1 MRVRASIVSVMSGL
15 PRYLAAARIDDPE
28 KIVWLADDLIG
39 SDVSGQVVLLQVGR
53 SSLAAVEA
61 GRALQKLG
69 RSSLSLVVRDRDTAK
84 SEHTLAR
91 MAGACAVWVYAD
103 DMLETFMTLYS
114 TDLAFH
120 LRAKARAGLP
130 VFGVGG
136 GAVSLGGLLLAT
148 RVCHESQYDLVAGL
162 GWAQRVFVDSSV
174 VGYAPDD
181 FVVQAVVQSLPGL
194 LALQLGE
201 GGAVRAAGGRIESI
215 GSEPILLLGANGDN
229 SLMMLELEPGK
240 KTTIAPPPF
249 APFEQ
254 GLLPPDT
261 LRALGGQ
268 VRAAA
273 AAKAPPALTT
283 ATPRRQLA
291 GPTPV
296 LRQAPAPEALTKI
309 VTADTEAR
317 PGGGRYCAMCK
328 KVHGG
333 KAQLELAA

>member
-1 MRVRASIVSVMSGL
+1 MGGL

-28 KIVWLADDLIG
+28 KIVWMADDLIG
-39 SDVSGQVVLLQVGR
+39 SDVPGPVVLLQIGR
-53 SSLAAVEA
+53 SSHAAIEA

-69 RSSLSLVVRDRDTAK
+69 RHTLPLVVRDRETAK

-91 MAGACAVWVYAD
+91 MAGACAVWVFAE
-103 DMLETFMTLYS
+103 DMLETFLTLYS

-148 RVCHESQYDLVAGL
+148 RVCHQSQYDLVAGL

-181 FVVQAVVQSLPGL
+181 FVAQSVVQSLPGL

-201 GGAVRAAGGRIESI
+201 SGAVRAAGGRIESI

-229 SLMMLELEPGK
+229 SLMMLELEPGM

-254 GLLPPDT
+254 GLLPPET
-261 LRALGGQ
+261 LRALAGQ
-268 VRAAA
+268 VKAASVAKAAA
-273 AAKAPPALTT
+273 LATTRSTAATAAGRPAPTVP
-283 ATPRRQLA
+283 
-291 GPTPV
+291 PV
-296 LRQAPAPEALTKI
+296 LRQAPPPEQLVAV
-309 VTADTEAR
+309 VTTDTEAR
-317 PGGGRYCAMCK
+317 PAGGRYCAMCK
-328 KVHGG
+328 KVHGA
-333 KAQLELAA
+333 KPQLELAA